1 MPNTVRES
9 HKEVAYRP
17 HNHPQRTHTT
27 DAVMDAS
34 PQGDIV
40 TFEPTAL
47 DVLQVNNLISS
58 FVQCLDNGDG
68 RRLATLF
75 APGGTVNVSL
85 HVRMHADAGSARVR
99 DVVAA
104 WCSCCGCHLLWLPL
118 DVLCAWLGVLLQQ
131 LLVLEVWLPLLND
144 TAYAHNN
151 DTPQGAARIAQHY
164 ACCTSESKHR
174 S

>member
-9 HKEVAYRP
+9 HKEAAYRP

-85 HVRMHADAGSARVR
+85 CACMQMQGVLVCVTLLLHGAAA
-99 DVVAA
+99 VAVT
-104 WCSCCGCHLLWLPL
+104 CCGCRLMFCVRGWGSCSSSCLF
-118 DVLCAWLGVLLQQ
+118 
-131 LLVLEVWLPLLND
+131 
-144 TAYAHNN
+144 
-151 DTPQGAARIAQHY
+151 
-164 ACCTSESKHR
+164 
-174 S
+174 

>member
-9 HKEVAYRP
+9 HKEAAYRP

-85 HVRMHADAGSARVR
+85 CASRECSCVCG
-99 DVVAA
+99 VVAGA
-104 WCSCCGCHLLWLPL
+104 AAVAATCCGCRLMFCVRGWGSCSSSSLF
-118 DVLCAWLGVLLQQ
+118 
-131 LLVLEVWLPLLND
+131 
-144 TAYAHNN
+144 
-151 DTPQGAARIAQHY
+151 
-164 ACCTSESKHR
+164 
-174 S
+174 